1 MTKVEKIR
9 HKKREREALLYKLEV
24 QLNSDGN
31 LMFNYEWVN
40 PSKLLDALKKY
51 KSYDAKHIL
60 CSIIRHCVSN
70 SHALDS
76 EIKYLLRNI

>member
-9 HKKREREALLYKLEV
+9 HKKRESEALLYKLEV

-40 PSKLLDALKKY
+40 PRKLLDALKKY
-51 KSYDAKHIL
+51 KLYDDNHIL
-60 CSIIRHCVSN
+60 
-70 SHALDS
+70 
-76 EIKYLLRNI
+76 